1 MISMDKISAVTTY
14 RLASIVLVML
24 TLVLP
29 CYAQEI
35 QYDQKPEQQE
45 IYLNINAPS
54 KQYNLKK
61 TDYRNNPDMQQ
72 YDDDEKMPIEFMT
85 SPLRI
90 LKQYQNDEL

>member
-1 MISMDKISAVTTY
+1 MNKISSVTIIKLAV
-14 RLASIVLVML
+14 IVLVMA
-24 TLVLP
+24 TLVSS

-45 IYLNINAPS
+45 IYLNTNAPS